1 MRLVIKLLPC
11 VLLLAF
17 GNSLHAQNE
26 NNKNVFSGFLGVSI
40 PTNEFAETTFEY
52 DAGYATVGANL
63 ELNYYRYTG
72 KYFALNVSI
81 GYAAFGF
88 NESAY
93 TTGYYSALNKT
104 DGIKTEAGAYQ
115 FLNTSFGLVFK
126 IPIGSDF
133 EVLFVP
139 MLGFALCHHPD
150 LVVTDDETGVIN
162 SISKD
167 NSGAGSAGI
176 KAQLNYFFSEK
187 YGINLS
193 YSRFSANP
201 AFIDETSYEQHFNL
215 PVSFQNINIG
225 ITIIL

>member
-1 MRLVIKLLPC
+1 MRLVIKLLPFI
-11 VLLLAF
+11 LLLAF
-17 GNSLHAQNE
+17 GNSLLAQNE
-26 NNKNVFSGFLGVSI
+26 NKKNVFSGHLGVSI

-52 DAGYATVGANL
+52 DAGYANIGANI

-72 KYFALNVSI
+72 KYFALNISI

-93 TTGYYSALNKT
+93 TDEYYHALNKT
-104 DGIKTEAGAYQ
+104 GGIKTEAGAYQ

-133 EVLFVP
+133 EVLFTP
-139 MLGFALCHHPD
+139 MLGCALCHHPD
-150 LVVTDDETGVIN
+150 LVVTDNEAGVIN
-162 SISKD
+162 SVSKD
-167 NSGAGSAGI
+167 NTGAASAGI
-176 KAQLNYFFSEK
+176 KAQLNYYFSEK

-193 YSRFSANP
+193 YSRFSTTP
-201 AFIDETSYEQHFNL
+201 VFSDETSYEQHFNL

-225 ITIIL
+225 FTIIL

>member
-1 MRLVIKLLPC
+1 MVRSILPFI
-11 VLLLAF
+11 LFLAA
-17 GNSLHAQNE
+17 GTSIYAQDE
-26 NNKNVFSGFLGVSI
+26 NKKNVFSGHAGVSI
-40 PTNEFAETTFEY
+40 PTNEFAGTTFEY
-52 DAGYATVGANL
+52 DAGFATTGGNA

-72 KYFALNVSI
+72 KYFALNASI
-81 GYAAFGF
+81 GYSVFGF

-93 TTGYYSALNKT
+93 TDEYYLALDRT
-104 DGIKTEAGAYQ
+104 EGITTEAGAYQ

-126 IPIGSDF
+126 IPIGSHF

-139 MLGFALCHHPD
+139 MIGLALCHHPD

-162 SISKD
+162 SVSKD
-167 NSGAGSAGI
+167 NDAAGSAGI

-193 YSRFSANP
+193 YSRFSTKP
-201 AFIDETSYEQHFNL
+201 GFSDETSFEQHFDL

-225 ITIIL
+225 LTIML

>member
-11 VLLLAF
+11 VLLLTF
-17 GNSLHAQNE
+17 GNILHAQNE
-26 NNKNVFSGFLGVSI
+26 NKKNVFSGHLGVSI
-40 PTNEFAETTFEY
+40 PTNEFAETTFGY
-52 DAGYATVGANL
+52 DAGYANTGANI

-72 KYFALNVSI
+72 KFFAFNVSI

-93 TTGYYSALNKT
+93 TNDYYSALNST

-133 EVLFVP
+133 EVLFTP

-150 LVVTDDETGVIN
+150 LVVTDDEAGVIN
-162 SISKD
+162 SVIKD
-167 NSGAGSAGI
+167 NAGAGSAGI
-176 KAQLNYFFSEK
+176 KAQLNYYFSEK

-193 YSRFSANP
+193 YSRFSTTP
-201 AFIDETSYEQHFNL
+201 AFTDETSYEQHFNL

-225 ITIIL
+225 LTIIL